1 MSSVEPVWFALGA
14 SKIEGVG
21 LFRTTPQTAPVV
33 PGTFFGH
40 IAVLPERRAFIAS
53 LAELY

>member
-1 MSSVEPVWFALGA
+1 MSRVAPAAAGV

-21 LFRTTPQTAPVV
+21 FATPQTAPVV

-40 IAVLPERRAFIAS
+40 IAVLPDS
-53 LAELY
+53 LALIACLAEEY

>member
-1 MSSVEPVWFALGA
+1 MVEPVSFALGA